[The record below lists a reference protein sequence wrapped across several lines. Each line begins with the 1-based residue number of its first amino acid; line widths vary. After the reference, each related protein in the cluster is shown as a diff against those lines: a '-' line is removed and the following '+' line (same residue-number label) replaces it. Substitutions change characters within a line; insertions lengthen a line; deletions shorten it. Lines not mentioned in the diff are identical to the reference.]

1 MTQPT
6 LSDGP
11 SRVFIS
17 HAHEDTSAAALIAR
31 SLRRDFAVELTE
43 TQFHPGQNFRSA
55 IFEAIESS
63 DIVVVLLS
71 RAALNARWVEAET
84 AMALSLES
92 KRRGIDLVPVLLEPC
107 EVPEGLRDRL
117 TVDLSEDGALGVG
130 RLIARLRGDRAI
142 DLKALDSQLFERLV
156 GDVLEHEG
164 FAVTAA
170 GGVGDMG
177 RDFIGRRGSEN
188 WVVEVK
194 HYPQNRVSVST
205 MGAALL
211 E

>member
-1 MTQPT
+1 M
-6 LSDGP
+6 
-11 SRVFIS
+11 
-17 HAHEDTSAAALIAR
+17 
-31 SLRRDFAVELTE
+31 ELTE

>member
-17 HAHEDTSAAALIAR
+17 HAHEDASAADLIAR
-31 SLRRDFAVELTE
+31 SLQRDLAVELAE
-43 TQFHPGQNFRSA
+43 AKFHPGQDFRSA
-55 IFEAIESS
+55 IFEAIGSS

-92 KRRGIDLVPVLLEPC
+92 KRRDIDLVPVLLEPC
-107 EVPEGLRDRL
+107 EVPEGFRDRL
-117 TVDLSEDGALGVG
+117 MVDLSKDGALGVG

-142 DLKALDSQLFERLV
+142 DFKALDPQLFERLV
-156 GDVLEHEG
+156 RECLNTKALSSPQPV
-164 FAVTAA
+164 AVAT
-170 GGVGDMG
+170 
-177 RDFIGRRGSEN
+177 RDPTS
-188 WVVEVK
+188 
-194 HYPQNRVSVST
+194 
-205 MGAALL
+205 
-211 E
+211 